1 MAVLRKHTQTVES
14 LLAAGFPIGEESARG
29 WLALDVA
36 VEAEDRP
43 MVKASRSRR
52 GYGLVRLAV
61 RVIFGVSI

>member
-1 MAVLRKHTQTVES
+1 MSLQVLHVAVLRKHTQTVES

-43 MVKASRSRR
+43 MVKASVCRNSRFR
-52 GYGLVRLAV
+52 FKLGLQ
-61 RVIFGVSI
+61 